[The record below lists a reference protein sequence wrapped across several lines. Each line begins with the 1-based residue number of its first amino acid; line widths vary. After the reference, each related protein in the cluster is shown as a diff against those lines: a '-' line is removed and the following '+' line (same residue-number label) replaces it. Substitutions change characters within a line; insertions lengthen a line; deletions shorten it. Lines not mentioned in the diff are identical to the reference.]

1 MSKSINATHKN
12 TLIEKFKGKFDEV
25 EGGCTVIH
33 TKSIQLLNKI
43 ENLSIYTYLCSK
55 PQNWI
60 INAEEISKHFS
71 MGIKK
76 VYKALKDLI
85 LIALIE
91 KIEIREKGQFA
102 KHLYRLYLSPLGQN
116 DQVVELSTDHSAK
129 NHLVDEPLGHFGLT
143 YKEEILI
150 PYKEENIKKDFTNI
164 KLQKPEPK
172 TSKHPIPT
180 AQDYKDYLQCKP
192 GSEWVG
198 EYRKDMGMQ

>member
-1 MSKSINATHKN
+1 MSKSINATPKN

-43 ENLSIYTYLCSK
+43 ENLSVYTYLCSK

-60 INAEEISKHFS
+60 INAEEISKHFNL
-71 MGIKK
+71 GIKK

-85 LIALIE
+85 LIGLIE
-91 KIEIREKGQFA
+91 KIEIREKGQFV

-129 NHLVDEPLGHFGLT
+129 NHLVVEPLGHFGLT

-150 PYKEENIKKDFTNI
+150 PYKEENIKKEFINI
-164 KLQKPEPK
+164 KPPKPKAK
-172 TSKHPIPT
+172 TSDHPKPT
-180 AQDYKDYLQCKP
+180 ISQLKDYNDGIQ

-198 EYRKDMGMQ
+198 EYRKDMGLE